1 MRINKIR
8 KNLCLQLIMLGFKAT
23 TPNSLWKNWLKLEK
37 HTVNNPSF
45 IIVIYIHNVKYFR
58 GAIEIYCKGISKKE
72 FSINQNSFN
81 NIMQIIERIN
91 NENK

>member
-1 MRINKIR
+1 MKKSKIR

-23 TPNSLWKNWLKLEK
+23 TPNFLSKNWLKLEK
-37 HTVNNPSF
+37 HTVNNSPF
-45 IIVIYIHNVKYFR
+45 ITVIYIHNVKYFR
-58 GAIEIYCKGISKKE
+58 GAIEISYEGISRKE
-72 FSINQNSFN
+72 FSINKNSFN